1 MQAWPTIIAV
11 LISVATTNEMKGV
24 RIYLSS
30 TFPLNDL
37 LGSKWI
43 AAIRRDEGP
52 DFEVRVAS

>member
-30 TFPLNDL
+30 TFLRMIY
-37 LGSKWI
+37 W
-43 AAIRRDEGP
+43 IRRDEGP
-52 DFEVRVAS
+52 DFEVRVPS